1 MIQNVH
7 DKMSHKDLK
16 QTKISFFVG
25 IDYVSLH
32 NSIPTFHEHT
42 VHSILLMMSPRA

>member
-16 QTKISFFVG
+16 QTKISFVVG
-25 IDYVSLH
+25 IDY
-32 NSIPTFHEHT
+32 
-42 VHSILLMMSPRA
+42 HSTTAYRHFMNIQYILSF